1 MMFQCRFHNSVR
13 ISAALLVLLAVCAL
27 PLMAQDDTLAVY
39 PDKVPAV
46 YFPAAKA
53 PWEVDAAIGLRVLT
67 VPRDIA
73 EEELN
78 KAPSVD
84 VQAVMG
90 LPWQFSCNGHMSL
103 QYFTNH
109 FQVGARWSF
118 ALGGFDV
125 AIGDDAAAWFGFF
138 DFEGFDNRMSGWINY
153 PNLAV
158 GYDFGDVR
166 MTAKG
171 EAIYLLSLRSFA
183 GKNEIS
189 SNRNIMAGGALSL
202 VLEQP
207 VWHQTHV
214 LLGIR
219 LAWTNFHHQTWF
231 AFSTFNRKLLFSEL
245 LFGVLL

>member
-1 MMFQCRFHNSVR
+1 MKPQYRFDSIRR
-13 ISAALLVLLAVCAL
+13 IGAALLVLLIGCTL
-27 PLMAQDDTLAVY
+27 PLTAQDDTPAVY
-39 PDKVPAV
+39 PERVPAV
-46 YFPAAKA
+46 YFPAVKA
-53 PWEVDAAIGLRVLT
+53 RWSVDAAVGIRVLT
-67 VPRDIA
+67 VPRVIA

-90 LPWQFSCNGHMSL
+90 LPWQFSCNGRMVL

-109 FQVGARWSF
+109 FRIGARWSYSLGDF
-118 ALGGFDV
+118 NVAL
-125 AIGDDAAAWFGFF
+125 GDDAAAWFGFF

-166 MTAKG
+166 LTAKG

-183 GKNEIS
+183 GDNEVS
-189 SNRNIMAGGALSL
+189 STKNIMVGGALSL

-219 LAWTNFHHQTWF
+219 LAWTKFHYQTWF
-231 AFSTFNRKLLFSEL
+231 AFSTFDRKLLFSEL